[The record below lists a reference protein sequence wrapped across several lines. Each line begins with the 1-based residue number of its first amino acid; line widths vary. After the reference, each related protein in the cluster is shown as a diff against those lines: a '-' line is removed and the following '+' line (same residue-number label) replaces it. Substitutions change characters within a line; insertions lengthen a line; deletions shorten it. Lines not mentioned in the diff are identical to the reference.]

1 MPGLIEKFGA
11 YIDRTAP
18 AHPDRVR
25 RILRA
30 AYGANGVAQRTI
42 TKRDLPPCRRYV
54 ASFTNDHMLRALAHP
69 ERCALVSLFLPCE
82 LLHAFGAEP
91 MCAEF
96 YTSYLAGAAAEH
108 SFIRRAEEE
117 GIADTFCSYHKAL
130 LGAAWSGVL
139 PKPACIAN
147 TSLICDANDLTFR
160 ALAEHYGVPQY
171 YVDVPPEKDAESVAY
186 VADQL
191 RELGTFLADCTGRRS
206 DEALLRE
213 HVARSGRTI
222 ETFRACTDAKR
233 GVYLRNDMVSE
244 MYEIMSTHILLGT
257 EGAERYARA
266 LLRDLRSAPPTRG
279 LRLLWVHTMPN
290 WLRPL
295 QELFRYSERWQ
306 IIAGDLNFDA
316 PEEMD
321 PERPYESMARR
332 LVYSAMNGPASHRV
346 ERAAEMCR
354 RLDIDGVVCFCHWG
368 CKQTLGASARIKSGL
383 EAAGYPTLL
392 LSGDGC
398 DRRNTP
404 ADQIMTR
411 MQAFLEMLEAK
422 R

>member
-18 AHPDRVR
+18 EHPDRVR

-30 AYGANGVAQRTI
+30 AFGVNGVAQRTI

-54 ASFTNDHMLRALAHP
+54 AAFTNDTMLRVLAHP
-69 ERCALVSLFLPCE
+69 DRCALVSLMLPCE
-82 LLHAFGAEP
+82 LPDAFGVQP

-108 SFIRRAEEE
+108 SFIQRAEEE
-117 GIADTFCSYHKAL
+117 GIAETFCSYHKAL

-139 PKPACIAN
+139 PAPACIVN
-147 TSLICDANDLTFR
+147 TSLICDANNLTFR
-160 ALAEHYGVPQY
+160 ALADYYGVPQY
-171 YVDVPPEKDAESVAY
+171 YVDVPPEKDEESVTY

-191 RELGTFLADCTGRRS
+191 RELCPFLTRCTGRKL
-206 DEALLRE
+206 DEDRLRE
-213 HVARSGRTI
+213 NIARSRRTI
-222 ETFRACTDAKR
+222 ETFRACIDAKR
-233 GVYLRNDMVSE
+233 SVYLRNDMVSE

-257 EGAERYARA
+257 TGAERYAQR
-266 LLRDLRSAPPTRG
+266 LLRDLRAAPPTRG

-295 QELFRYSERWQ
+295 QETFKYSDRWQ

-316 PEEMD
+316 LEDMD
-321 PERPYESMARR
+321 PDRPYESMARR
-332 LVYSAMNGPASHRV
+332 LVYSSMNGPASHRID
-346 ERAAEMCR
+346 RAAEMCR
-354 RLDIDGVVCFCHWG
+354 RMDIDGVICFCHWG
-368 CKQTLGASARIKSGL
+368 CKQTAGAAAQIKSGL

-392 LSGDGC
+392 LNGDGC

-404 ADQIMTR
+404 EGQIMTR
-411 MQAFLEMLEAK
+411 MHAFLEMLEAGK
-422 R
+422 